1 MTDENNKVSPSGRD
15 EGGLRRLEGAEQ
27 NSIPTTKVERSA
39 KFVKTGFKIG
49 GNYIKHYSKKLF
61 NPDMDKSGLNEDNA
75 ADIYQSLSELK
86 GSALKVAQMLS
97 MDKNLL
103 PKAYV
108 DKFTQSQYNAP
119 PLSGP
124 LIVQTFRKYFGKNPD
139 QIFDKFNIRSNNAAS
154 IGQVHQAELNGKKL
168 AVKIQYPGVGESISS
183 DLKLI
188 KPFAFRMLGMSEKEL
203 NVYMSEVEERLLEE
217 TDYELE
223 VRRSIEF
230 STACANL
237 DNVVFPI
244 YYPELSSKRIITMD
258 WLEGKHLKE
267 FLATNPSQE
276 LRNQIGQA
284 LWDFYNFQQ
293 HELRAVHADPH
304 PGNFLITPEGKLGC
318 IDFGCI
324 KEMPEDFY
332 YPFFS
337 LTSTNLLDNK
347 EETIKAFRLL
357 DMIRRDDTPAQVEF
371 FYGQFKE
378 MISLFAMP
386 YIDDHFDFSQ
396 SEFFDQLFAFGER
409 LSKMPEFKQARG
421 VKHFIYVN
429 RTNFGLY
436 NILHELKAKVKTDT
450 FKPHVVL
457 EY

>member
-1 MTDENNKVSPSGRD
+1 MADETP
-15 EGGLRRLEGAEQ
+15 GATPEQ
-27 NSIPTTKVERSA
+27 NSIPTTKVQRSA
-39 KFVKTGFKIG
+39 KFIKTGVKIG

-61 NPDMDKSGLNEDNA
+61 NPDLDKSELNEDNA

-103 PKAYV
+103 PQAYV

-139 QIFDKFNIRSNNAAS
+139 QIFDKFNIRSTNAAS
-154 IGQVHQAELNGKKL
+154 IGQVHQAEVNGKKL
-168 AVKIQYPGVGESISS
+168 AVKIQYPGVGDSISS
-183 DLKLI
+183 DLKMV
-188 KPFAFRMLGMSEKEL
+188 KPIAFRMLGMSEKEL
-203 NVYMSEVEERLLEE
+203 DVYMKEVEERLLEE

-230 STACANL
+230 SKACANL
-237 DNVVFPI
+237 DNVVFPK

-304 PGNFLITPEGKLGC
+304 PGNFMITAEGKLGV

-347 EETIKAFRLL
+347 EETIKAFRQL
-357 DMIRRDDTPAQVEF
+357 DMIHKDDTPVQIEF
-371 FYGQFKE
+371 YYTQYKD
-378 MISLFAMP
+378 MIGLFAQP
-386 YIDDHFDFSQ
+386 YITDTFDFSQ
-396 SEFFDQLFAFGER
+396 TAFFDQLYSFGER
-409 LSKMPEFKQARG
+409 ISKMPEFKQARG

>member
-1 MTDENNKVSPSGRD
+1 MNNETSK
-15 EGGLRRLEGAEQ
+15 EQ
-27 NSIPTTKVERSA
+27 NSIPTSKVERSA
-39 KFVKTGFKIG
+39 KFVKTGFKVG

-61 NPDMDKSGLNEDNA
+61 NPDMDKSELNEDNA
-75 ADIYQSLSELK
+75 ADIYESLSELK

-108 DKFTQSQYNAP
+108 DKFSQSQYNAP

-124 LIVQTFRKYFGKNPD
+124 LIVQTFKKYFGKTPD
-139 QIFDKFNIRSNNAAS
+139 QIYDQFQLKSTNAAS
-154 IGQVHQAELNGKKL
+154 IGQVHKAVLNGKTL
-168 AVKIQYPGVGESISS
+168 AVKIQYPGVGDSISS

-203 NVYMSEVEERLLEE
+203 DVYMREVEERLLEE

-230 STACANL
+230 SNACANL
-237 DNVVFPI
+237 DNVVFPH

-258 WLEGKHLKE
+258 WLEGKHLRE
-267 FLATNPSQE
+267 FLATSPSQE

-293 HELRAVHADPH
+293 HEMRAVHADPH
-304 PGNFLITPEGKLGC
+304 PGNFLIMPEGKLGC

-324 KEMPEDFY
+324 KEMPDDFY

-347 EETIKAFRLL
+347 EETIKAFRQLE
-357 DMIRRDDTPAQVEF
+357 MILPNDLPAQIEF
-371 FYGQFKE
+371 YHGMYKQ
-378 MISLFAMP
+378 MIGLFAMP
-386 YIDDHFDFSQ
+386 YLTDDFDFGKTA
-396 SEFFDQLFAFGER
+396 FFDELYGFGEKI
-409 LSKMPEFKQARG
+409 SKMPEFKQARG

-436 NILHELKAKVKTDT
+436 NILHELKAQVKTNT

-457 EY
+457 AY

>member
-1 MTDENNKVSPSGRD
+1 MSGNQSK
-15 EGGLRRLEGAEQ
+15 EQ
-27 NSIPTTKVERSA
+27 NSIPTSKVQRSA
-39 KFVKTGFKIG
+39 KFVKTGIKIG
-49 GNYIKHYSKKLF
+49 GNYIKHYSKRLF
-61 NPDMDKSGLNEDNA
+61 NPELDKTELNEDNA
-75 ADIYQSLSELK
+75 SDIYESLSELK

-103 PKAYV
+103 PQAYI
-108 DKFTQSQYNAP
+108 DKFSQSQYNAP

-124 LIVQTFRKYFGKNPD
+124 LIVQTFRKYFGKTPNK
-139 QIFDKFNIRSNNAAS
+139 IFDKFNIHSSNAAS

-168 AVKIQYPGVGESISS
+168 AIKIQYPGVGDSISS

-203 NVYMSEVEERLLEE
+203 DVYMKEVEERLLEE

-230 STACANL
+230 SNACSILN
-237 DNVVFPI
+237 NVVFPQ

-258 WLEGKHLKE
+258 WLEGKHLRE
-267 FLATNPSQE
+267 FLQTNPSQE
-276 LRNQIGQA
+276 LRNLIGQA

-304 PGNFLITPEGKLGC
+304 PGNFMITADDKLGI

-337 LTSTNLLDNK
+337 LTSTDLMDNK
-347 EETIKAFRLL
+347 EETIKAFRQL
-357 DMIRRDDTPAQVEF
+357 DMIHDDDTPAQIEF
-371 FYGQFKE
+371 YYKMYKQ
-378 MISLFAMP
+378 MIGLFAKP
-386 YIDDHFDFSQ
+386 YITDHFDFG
-396 SEFFDQLFAFGER
+396 ETAFFDELYGFGEKV
-409 LSKMPEFKQARG
+409 SKMPEFKQARG

-436 NILHELKAKVKTDT
+436 NILHELKAEVKTDT
-450 FKPHVVL
+450 YKPHAML